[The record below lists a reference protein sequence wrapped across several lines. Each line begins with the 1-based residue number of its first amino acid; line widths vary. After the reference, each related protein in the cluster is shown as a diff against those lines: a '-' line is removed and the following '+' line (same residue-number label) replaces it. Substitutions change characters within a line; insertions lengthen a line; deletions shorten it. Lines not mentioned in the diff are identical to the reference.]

1 MTETAMDSDRK
12 VLVDAPTW
20 IVKVGSRSLTDHE
33 GRLDADQIASLAT
46 QLVVLKEMGKEV
58 VLVSSGAVASG
69 MGRLGMAARP
79 TDLATLQAVAAIG
92 QTHLIQVYEQTLHR
106 HGSRAA
112 QILLTAAE
120 LDDRVAYL
128 NVRNTLLRLLELG
141 AIPIINENDSVAVD
155 ELKTTF
161 GDNDRL
167 AGMVAGLFQA
177 SALVILSDVHGLYD
191 RDPRDPNALVLS
203 TVAKID
209 DSIEDLVRDR
219 NTGISKG
226 GMSSKLSTARFVT
239 HSGQSAAI
247 AWGREPD
254 VLVRL
259 ARGESIGTLFMPQSR
274 SLVSRKRWIGFSA
287 QPTGAVVVDNGAAQA
302 MKAGGRSL
310 LPIGILRVEGDFGKG
325 DVISVRTGEPQEIA
339 RGLTNY
345 SAEQIRRIQGVRSD
359 RIEQILGQCP
369 YEEVIH
375 RDNLTIV

>member
-1 MTETAMDSDRK
+1 MDSDRK
-12 VLVDAPTW
+12 ALVDAPTL
-20 IVKVGSRSLTDHE
+20 IIKVGSRSLTDSL
-33 GRLDADQIASLAT
+33 GRLDADQIAALAT
-46 QLVVLKEMGKEV
+46 QMVSLREMGKEV

-69 MGRLGMAARP
+69 MGRLGMISRP
-79 TDLATLQAVAAIG
+79 SDLATLQAVAAIG

-167 AGMVAGLFQA
+167 AGMVAGLFHA
-177 SALVILSDVHGLYD
+177 SALVILSDVPGLYD
-191 RDPRDPNALVLS
+191 RDPRDPSAKVLS

-209 DSIEDLVRDR
+209 ESIEDLVRDR

-226 GMSSKLSTARFVT
+226 GMASKLATARFVT
-239 HSGQSAAI
+239 NSGQPAAI

-274 SLVSRKRWIGFSA
+274 GLASRKRWIGFSA
-287 QPTGAVVVDNGAAQA
+287 QPTGAVIVDDGAVQA
-302 MKAGGRSL
+302 MQDGGRSL
-310 LPIGILRVEGDFGKG
+310 LAIGIARVEGDFGKG
-325 DVISVRTGEPQEIA
+325 DVISVRSGDSQEIA

-345 SAEQIRRIQGVRSD
+345 SSEQVRKIQGCRSD

-375 RDNLTIV
+375 RDNLAII

>member
-1 MTETAMDSDRK
+1 
-12 VLVDAPTW
+12 
-20 IVKVGSRSLTDHE
+20 
-33 GRLDADQIASLAT
+33 
-46 QLVVLKEMGKEV
+46 
-58 VLVSSGAVASG
+58 
-69 MGRLGMAARP
+69 
-79 TDLATLQAVAAIG
+79 
-92 QTHLIQVYEQTLHR
+92 
-106 HGSRAA
+106 
-112 QILLTAAE
+112 
-120 LDDRVAYL
+120 
-128 NVRNTLLRLLELG
+128 
-141 AIPIINENDSVAVD
+141 
-155 ELKTTF
+155 
-161 GDNDRL
+161 
-167 AGMVAGLFQA
+167 
-177 SALVILSDVHGLYD
+177 LSDVHGLYD

-209 DSIEDLVRDR
+209 ESIEDLVRDR

-239 HSGQSAAI
+239 NSGQSAAI

-287 QPTGAVVVDNGAAQA
+287 QPIGAVVVDNGAVQA

-325 DVISVRTGEPQEIA
+325 DVISVRTGESQEIA

-345 SAEQIRRIQGVRSD
+345 SAEQIRKIQGVRSD

>member
-1 MTETAMDSDRK
+1 MDSDRK
-12 VLVDAPTW
+12 ALVDAPTW
-20 IVKVGSRSLTDHE
+20 IIKVGSRSLTHSS
-33 GRLDADQIASLAT
+33 GQLDADQIAALAT
-46 QLVVLKEMGKEV
+46 QMVVLREMGKEV

-69 MGRLGMAARP
+69 MGRLGMTSRP

-92 QTHLIQVYEQTLHR
+92 QTHLIQVYEQTLHH

-167 AGMVAGLFQA
+167 AGMVAGLFHA

-191 RDPRDPNALVLS
+191 RDPRDPSAMVLS

-209 DSIEDLVRDR
+209 ESIEDLVRDR
-219 NTGISKG
+219 NTGFSKG
-226 GMSSKLSTARFVT
+226 GMASKLATARFVT
-239 HSGQSAAI
+239 NSGQPAAI

-274 SLVSRKRWIGFSA
+274 GLASRKRWIGFSA
-287 QPTGAVVVDNGAAQA
+287 QTNGAVIVDDGAVQA
-302 MKAGGRSL
+302 MQDGGRSL
-310 LPIGILRVEGDFGKG
+310 LAIGIARVEGDFGKG
-325 DVISVRTGEPQEIA
+325 DIISVRSSESQEIA

-345 SAEQIRRIQGVRSD
+345 SSEQIRKIQGCRSD

-375 RDNLTIV
+375 RDNLAMI